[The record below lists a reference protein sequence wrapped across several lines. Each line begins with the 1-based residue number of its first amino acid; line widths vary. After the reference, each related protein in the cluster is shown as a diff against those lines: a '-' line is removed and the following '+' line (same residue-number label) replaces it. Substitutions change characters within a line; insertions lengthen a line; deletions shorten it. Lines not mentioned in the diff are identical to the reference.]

1 MTVSIKNY
9 IVITD
14 GQNCFHQPVQHKL
27 MTYDNIQKMTTGQG
41 NDYTTGCLLDC
52 NYKMISI
59 DLTKQQALDADPKL
73 IQQTNF
79 TGNLDRAEGATI
91 FFIVEE
97 AKQTILDF
105 SQRIVNFFAKK
116 IAKGNVP
123 NWSEEVFVIKKVKN
137 TTPWTYVIS
146 DYNGEEIVGKFYEK

>member
-14 GQNCFHQPVQHKL
+14 GQNCFYQPVQHKL

-52 NYKMISI
+52 NYKMITI
-59 DLTKQQALDADPKL
+59 DLSKQQALDADPKV

-105 SQRIVNFFAKK
+105 SQRIVNFFRK
-116 IAKGNVP
+116 I
-123 NWSEEVFVIKKVKN
+123 ILL
-137 TTPWTYVIS
+137 
-146 DYNGEEIVGKFYEK
+146 